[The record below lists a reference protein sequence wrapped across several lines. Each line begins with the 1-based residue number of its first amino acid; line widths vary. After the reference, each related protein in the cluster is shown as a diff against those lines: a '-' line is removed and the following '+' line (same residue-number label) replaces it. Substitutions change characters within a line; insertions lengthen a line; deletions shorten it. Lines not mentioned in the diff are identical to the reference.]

1 MKFLFELFPVILF
14 FITLKF
20 AEKHHEAGNILGQI
34 LHQVGLDTPVK
45 AELVPI
51 MLATVV
57 VIVASLAQI
66 LWIKL
71 RHGNVSKT
79 LLFSAALVTIM
90 GGLTL
95 YLQNA
100 LFIKW
105 KPTLLYWGTAIAFI
119 LAERFWNKNFIRIML
134 EKDIQLPNNI
144 WVQLNAAW
152 ALFFILMG
160 SLNLW
165 VAFNFSTDTWATFKL
180 FGTFGLM
187 IVFTIAQSIYIGK
200 FTKPE
205 EKE

>member
-1 MKFLFELFPVILF
+1 MKFIFELFPVILF

-20 AEKHHEAGNILGQI
+20 AEKNQEAGDLLGHILNQFGI
-34 LHQVGLDTPVK
+34 VTPVK
-45 AELVPI
+45 SDLVPI

-66 LWIKL
+66 LWLKI
-71 RHGNVSKT
+71 RHGTVSKT
-79 LLFSAALVTIM
+79 LLISAALVTVM

-95 YLQNA
+95 YLQND

-105 KPTLLYWGTAIAFI
+105 KPTLLYWGTAIVFI

-134 EKDIQLPNNI
+134 EKDLQLPNKI
-144 WVQLNAAW
+144 WVQLNVAW
-152 ALFFILMG
+152 AVFFIILG
-160 SLNLW
+160 SLNIW
-165 VAFNFSTDTWATFKL
+165 IAFHFSTDTWATFKL

-200 FTKPE
+200 FATPE